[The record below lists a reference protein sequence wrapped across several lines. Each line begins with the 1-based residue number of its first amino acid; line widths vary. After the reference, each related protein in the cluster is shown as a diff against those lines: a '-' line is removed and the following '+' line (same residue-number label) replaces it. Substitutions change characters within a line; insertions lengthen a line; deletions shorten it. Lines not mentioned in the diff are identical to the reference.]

1 MRGDNFKLG
10 IIHRKAARL
19 LIKGEPK
26 NRVARTVGVTPKTIF
41 AWLKEVKF
49 TSYVEELE
57 RVYLSDLDREIKW
70 LKKRAV
76 AKISKALTSDK
87 PLEYQWAVH
96 QVFILNEKSQPVSTP
111 SEDQV
116 HNHYHNEGGWT
127 ADTKDKAKSFLKSLR
142 STGMSGD
149 TFEASNN

>member
-1 MRGDNFKLG
+1 MQEDTFKLG
-10 IIHRKAARL
+10 VIHRKAARL
-19 LIKGEPK
+19 LIKGIRK
-26 NRVARTVGVTPKTIF
+26 GKVAKTVGVTPKTMSW
-41 AWLKEVKF
+41 WLRNVKF
-49 TSYVEELE
+49 TSYVKELE

-116 HNHYHNEGGWT
+116 HNHYHADGEWT
-127 ADTKDKAKSFLKSLR
+127 PETKNKAKSFLKSLR

>member
-1 MRGDNFKLG
+1 MRGDNFELS
-10 IIHRKAARL
+10 IIQRRAARL

-26 NRVARTVGVTPKTIF
+26 NRVAKTVGVTPKTIF

-76 AKISKALTSDK
+76 AKISKVLTSNK
-87 PLEYQWAVH
+87 PHEYRWAVE
-96 QVFILNEKSQPVSTP
+96 QIFILNEKVAVASP
-111 SEDQV
+111 SGEQV
-116 HNHYHNEGGWT
+116 HTHYHTDGEWT
-127 ADTKDKAKSFLKSLR
+127 AENKSKAKSFLKSLR
-142 STGMSGD
+142 STDMNVD
-149 TFEASNN
+149 EFKASNN